1 MVFLILMEH
10 SKMSL
15 RGRLEKKVRKEIKIH
30 METFSHKLFSSDDSH
45 DPDKQEFKAVFIEVG
60 ESLMLYLEGIFYH
73 SKDSDLEEFS
83 YGKIPRKIYK
93 KEKIR
98 ESF

>member
-1 MVFLILMEH
+1 MKSEEEKILLQKME
-10 SKMSL
+10 KYD
-15 RGRLEKKVRKEIKIH
+15 
-30 METFSHKLFSSDDSH
+30 F
-45 DPDKQEFKAVFIEVG
+45 G